1 MLSREIIMTANNNR
15 LLGGVYSYVMT
26 PFDKKGNVDHGVLVD
41 YVEGLIESGL
51 DGLTLMASTT
61 EALYLQEDERK
72 SVIETVCKTVNGRVV
87 VNAGAGALS
96 TKQALYFAE
105 HAKDQGVD
113 RLIADMPTYFPV
125 LFEDVYKHYSI
136 ISERIGLPI
145 RVYNISQPTR
155 YDFVPEQVLKMADID
170 MVDSFKEATGDPKRT
185 RDVVALCGDRVQ
197 IYCGFHWM
205 LLEAIS
211 YGAVGWEGGMH
222 PLFAKECVELYR
234 GAIEDANDKA
244 VHIQFERLKP
254 LFFFM
259 KTFGVTQTVK
269 AMSDWT
275 GLQLGVPRP
284 PLAPLPEAMKG
295 RLKEI
300 LQILDMI

>member
-1 MLSREIIMTANNNR
+1 MTEKNNR
-15 LLGGVYSYVMT
+15 LFGGVYSYVMT
-26 PFDKKGNVDHGVLVD
+26 PFDKKGDVDHGVLID
-41 YVEGLIESGL
+41 YIEGLIEAGL

-61 EALYLQEDERK
+61 EALYLQEHERK
-72 SVIETVCKTVNGRVV
+72 SVIETVCKTVRGRAVI
-87 VNAGAGALS
+87 NAGVGALS

-105 HAKDQGVD
+105 HAKDQGAD
-113 RLIADMPTYFPV
+113 RIIADMPTYFP
-125 LFEDVYKHYSI
+125 LSFDDVYQHYSTL
-136 ISERIGLPI
+136 SEKINLPI

-155 YDFVPEQVLKMADID
+155 YDFIPEQVLKMTDIE
-170 MVDSFKEATGDPKRT
+170 MVDSFKEATGDPERT

-205 LLEAIS
+205 LLQALS

-222 PLFAKECVELYR
+222 PIFAKECVQLYR
-234 GAIEDANDKA
+234 DAMEDVHDKK
-244 VHIQFERLKP
+244 VHVQFERLKP

-259 KTFGVTQTVK
+259 KTFGVTPTIK

-275 GLQLGVPRP
+275 DLKLGVPRP

-295 RLKEI
+295 RLRYIIKE
-300 LQILDMI
+300 LGMI